1 MRLSPHIIRW
11 TMQEVASFKAREIQ
25 TVFFLDGQ
33 WPTCTSLR
41 FAHIKISSQ
50 WETFKRP
57 RLKRQFRGI
66 FPILFRGS
74 TGEGGPRPLPNPQ
87 KKEEEEEA
95 GKNRVDQTVKMW
107 EKSTLRACSHVCPSI
122 ARRSVSDRPSPPP
135 SWTNFFP
142 RGRIVFLL
150 SCSYA
155 HVTQ

>member
-1 MRLSPHIIRW
+1 MGNIQATKVKTAVPRNMPDTVPRIDGGGR
-11 TMQEVASFKAREIQ
+11 TADVAKSA
-25 TVFFLDGQ
+25 
-33 WPTCTSLR
+33 
-41 FAHIKISSQ
+41 
-50 WETFKRP
+50 
-57 RLKRQFRGI
+57 
-66 FPILFRGS
+66 
-74 TGEGGPRPLPNPQ
+74 
-87 KKEEEEEA
+87 KKEEEKEA

-150 SCSYA
+150 SSSYA